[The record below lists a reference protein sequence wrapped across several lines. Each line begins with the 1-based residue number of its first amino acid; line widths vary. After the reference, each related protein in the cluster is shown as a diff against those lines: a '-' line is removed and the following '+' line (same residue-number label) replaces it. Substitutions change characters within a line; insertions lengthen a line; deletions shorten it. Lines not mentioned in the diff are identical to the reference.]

1 MKYYFFNQK
10 INTDTV
16 NELVDR
22 LQDIEGKISLFFST
36 NGGQLDSMRYL
47 ISFLNSR
54 KKDITI
60 TLTDRLVSAGTLL
73 LTDFEGEIVINEG
86 LDFILFH
93 MWDRESYSLRVD
105 ITISDKILTKQ
116 DKAGNL
122 FFAEKLK
129 NKKLLNDK
137 QIKQFLQGKD
147 VVLYKDTF
155 SKWKYKQEIKY

>member
-1 MKYYFFNQK
+1 MHNYFFNQDIK
-10 INTDTV
+10 INTI

-22 LQDIEGKISLFFST
+22 LQDVEGKINLFFST
-36 NGGQLDSMRYL
+36 NGGNLDPMRYL
-47 ISFLNSR
+47 INFLNSR

-60 TLTDRLVSAGTLL
+60 TLVDRLVSAGTMI
-73 LTDFEGEIVINEG
+73 LTDFQGKIIIDEG

-105 ITISDKILTKQ
+105 NTISDKILTKQ
-116 DKAGNL
+116 DMESNK

-129 NKKLLNDK
+129 NKGLLNDK

-155 SKWKYKQEIKY
+155 NKWKL

>member
-1 MKYYFFNQK
+1 MHSYFFNQDIK
-10 INTDTV
+10 LNTI

-22 LQDIEGKISLFFST
+22 LQDVKGKINLFFST
-36 NGGQLDSMRYL
+36 NGGNLDPMRYL
-47 ISFLNSR
+47 IQFLNYR

-60 TLTDRLVSAGTLL
+60 TLTDRLVSAGVLL
-73 LTDFEGEIVINEG
+73 LTDFDGKIVINEG

-105 ITISDKILTKQ
+105 TVISDKILTKQ
-116 DKAGNL
+116 DKEGNL
-122 FFAEKLK
+122 IFAEKLK
-129 NKKLLNDK
+129 NKGLLNDK

-155 SKWKYKQEIKY
+155 NKWKL